1 MTVFPARF
9 VHRDAARKRF
19 GDRVDR
25 FGAYL
30 MEGDPLAD
38 AAVDALRA
46 FPRPQRDA
54 WVDAVLRH
62 GPDGAPEA
70 PEALRALA
78 AAAWSVP
85 LWVDFDRVDRGG
97 AAFLRGG
104 ILGGIVLGS
113 GSLIA
118 GYCSPAGNKPL
129 MFSGR
134 LESDVPRRL
143 AETSRFVEVVSQ
155 PGGMRPG
162 AAGFVA
168 TGKVRLI
175 HAAVRRMLQQ
185 HPGWNTPAW
194 GVPINQADMVGT
206 SLLFSLVVLDGM
218 AKLGFDTTPTER
230 EDLLHLWRY
239 NAHVIGV
246 DAGLTFA
253 TEAEAR
259 TLWDLLSSTQSP
271 PDDDA
276 RALARAL
283 IESGERAPPRP
294 NDYTRPLRA
303 RAVGYALSRYLL
315 GDDYADHLGYP
326 RSALGDR
333 VIRAFRDANA
343 RAWKVLRAAPTLPL
357 ATPEAGARYWRAIT
371 AQALAGVE
379 ASFAMPDALA
389 NAPPAP

>member
-1 MTVFPARF
+1 
-9 VHRDAARKRF
+9 
-19 GDRVDR
+19 
-25 FGAYL
+25 
-30 MEGDPLAD
+30 
-38 AAVDALRA
+38 
-46 FPRPQRDA
+46 
-54 WVDAVLRH
+54 
-62 GPDGAPEA
+62 
-70 PEALRALA
+70 
-78 AAAWSVP
+78 
-85 LWVDFDRVDRGG
+85 
-97 AAFLRGG
+97 
-104 ILGGIVLGS
+104 
-113 GSLIA
+113 
-118 GYCSPAGNKPL
+118 

-218 AKLGFDTTPTER
+218 AKLGFDTTPAER

-259 TLWDLLSSTQSP
+259 TLWDLLSCTQSP

-303 RAVGYALSRYLL
+303 RAVGYALSRYLI

-379 ASFAMPDALA
+379 ASFAIPDALA